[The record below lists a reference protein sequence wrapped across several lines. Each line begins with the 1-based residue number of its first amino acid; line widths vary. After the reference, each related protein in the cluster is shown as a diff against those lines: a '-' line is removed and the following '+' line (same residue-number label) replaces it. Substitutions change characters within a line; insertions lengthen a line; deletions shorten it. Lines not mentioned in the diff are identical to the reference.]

1 MRKLVP
7 AVLISLAGCAPGP
20 SQRIALD
27 QVGAVCDDRAL
38 GPFVGQEPS
47 KENALKLMGFSR
59 ARALRWV
66 RFGAMVTMDFS
77 PQRLTVR
84 LDPQGRIA
92 SAKCG

>member
-1 MRKLVP
+1 MRRVVVP
-7 AVLISLAGCAPGP
+7 MLIAMTGCAPGP
-20 SQRIALD
+20 SERITVD

-38 GPFVGQEPS
+38 GEFVGQAPT
-47 KENALKLMGFSR
+47 KDTALKLMGYSR
-59 ARALRWV
+59 ARVLRWV
-66 RFGAMVTMDFS
+66 RFGAMVTMDYS

>member
-1 MRKLVP
+1 MRRLIP
-7 AVLISLAGCAPGP
+7 MILISVTACAPGP
-20 SQRIALD
+20 SERIAID

-38 GPFVGQEPS
+38 GSFVGQEPT
-47 KENALKLMGFSR
+47 KETALKLMGFSR
-59 ARALRWV
+59 ARVLRWV
-66 RFGAMVTMDFS
+66 RFGAMVTVEFS